1 MADRPYMT
9 LAVDPVRN
17 DRTKHSNVASPDS
30 ARSGVWVGR
39 TRQVQDYFSSYEGT
53 SRQRSGKC
61 AVRKRFPLQK
71 TSRGKK
77 LKNKQAGTYTMKTY
91 RKSNEQ
97 LFSQ

>member
-17 DRTKHSNVASPDS
+17 KTYSNVASPDS

-61 AVRKRFPLQK
+61 AIRKRFPLQK
-71 TSRGKK
+71 PSWEK
-77 LKNKQAGTYTMKTY
+77 LNEQAGTYTMKTY